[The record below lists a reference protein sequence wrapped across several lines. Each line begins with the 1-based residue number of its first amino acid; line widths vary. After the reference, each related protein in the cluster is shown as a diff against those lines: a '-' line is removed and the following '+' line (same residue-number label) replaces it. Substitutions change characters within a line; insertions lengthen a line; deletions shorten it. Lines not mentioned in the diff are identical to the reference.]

1 MALLLQGGEI
11 VKRSLKITVSGVVQ
25 NVGLRQHIQLAAEK
39 LRLEGT
45 AENTEDGKVVLYV
58 SGESEHLDSLID
70 AVYEGTKKAKIEDVE
85 IESNTTPR
93 NFRGVFR
100 LIGDE
105 E

>member
-1 MALLLQGGEI
+1 M
-11 VKRSLKITVSGVVQ
+11 KRSLKITVSGVVQ
-25 NVGLRQHIQLAAEK
+25 KVGLRQHIQEAAEK
-39 LRLEGT
+39 LKLEGT

-58 SGESEHLDSLID
+58 AGESEKLDSLID
-70 AVYEGTKKAKIEDVE
+70 CIYEGTKKASIEDVE
-85 IESNTTPR
+85 IESNTAPR